1 MGNGLKVPWPPRNSP
16 APRPVTGSNKLF
28 TRAPTLW
35 SSPSRRDDP
44 EMLPARL
51 ANAYFL
57 DLVELSLKYGTD
69 YIETV
74 LESIKDEMHP
84 VQYRIEREMLD
95 NIIRGFED
103 SE

>member
-16 APRPVTGSNKLF
+16 AAKPTAGDNELF
-28 TRAPTLW
+28 TRASTLW

-69 YIETV
+69 HIEGV

-84 VQYRIEREMLD
+84 VQYRVEREMLD
-95 NIIRGFED
+95 NIIRGFTD
-103 SE
+103 A

>member
-1 MGNGLKVPWPPRNSP
+1 MGNGLKVPWPPRNSAPVRP
-16 APRPVTGSNKLF
+16 ATGSNELF
-28 TRAPTLW
+28 TRAPALW

-57 DLVELSLKYGTD
+57 DLVELSLKYGTGH
-69 YIETV
+69 IEAV
-74 LESIKDEMHP
+74 LESIRDEMHP

-95 NIIRGFED
+95 NIIRGFAD
-103 SE
+103 T